1 MTQFFTYD
9 GVDLG
14 NASVRLE
21 EGVPGFTSNADGS
34 FGVGGLRIDDPTGAL
49 TFTQLQEFSHTET
62 ACSQPRT
69 FTGYLWNMR
78 VGRGPYRSGAGRVYD
93 FDFADL
99 NWLLTLQPLR
109 GSTAKRPV
117 ETGDQRLAW
126 LLASVALS
134 GIVFDNG
141 LVGSNT
147 NSFDEA
153 DYRNRLATEV
163 LADLCV
169 SSSADT
175 GRIFFVYRDNASGE
189 PSLFIDRPSVATYT
203 STLEIS
209 NDLADVDN
217 VTTFA
222 PYMNVELEAGGEEIF
237 CSVFFVYKTG
247 QIYVHNATTHATYF
261 AGAGFHR
268 QAVFQTDR
276 IGSAVTAQRHAESFL
291 ASHAGTLDT
300 VTVPIKL
307 PASKVNLVEAG
318 MRIRN
323 KFTHLPAPFNSYGY
337 LRVAQRTVALTP
349 GTNDHYDLTLKL
361 TNRTIS
367 PVGGGDPG
375 DFPKPACGSLTL
387 LQSKVST
394 ADNGTTVITTTYDSA
409 PTEGNLL
416 LAVLTVRGSLS
427 GTIIVPSGWSAVGT
441 TYNAGG
447 SETGDSQVY
456 VKDAGASEP
465 AAVTFSNQGNYKR
478 LTLLEL
484 ATPGTVYASV
494 VETAQPA
501 SSTPA
506 IGPITPEATSTAL
519 IGVITAGSF
528 VASPSFTVGAG
539 WTEVDDGVVG
549 SGAVA
554 GPRHVV
560 GFQTVASPSGT
571 YSFDA
576 TQTASTTFA
585 GIVIAVSCVGGSDPP
600 APGQVVPWTVVT
612 MAGAV
617 GTTAYP
623 YADESLLV
631 KVDGVLI
638 SPASYT
644 ETDPA
649 AGTFTLSWT
658 PDTDETVTVQYL
670 GR

>member
-49 TFTQLQEFSHTET
+49 TFTQLQEFSHNET

-375 DFPKPACGSLTL
+375 DFPQPGCAAWSLVQQATPGAEPDLASPPSAGNL
-387 LQSKVST
+387 LVIIAAQR
-394 ADNGTTVITTTYDSA
+394 GTTVPIYTGFTTAESVSTTGSDSGGTFVYYKIADGTEANIPDANPSDQRWVWYMEWNQAGTLGNTSDRNQASAATILTTSIAAGTGSLVFAAFQQAQGAMTIALDAGFGLTSLGQSNIQGSDQGPHTVAGYSLSTTGAYA
-409 PTEGNLL
+409 PT
-416 LAVLTVRGSLS
+416 
-427 GTIIVPSGWSAVGT
+427 
-441 TYNAGG
+441 
-447 SETGDSQVY
+447 
-456 VKDAGASEP
+456 
-465 AAVTFSNQGNYKR
+465 
-478 LTLLEL
+478 
-484 ATPGTVYASV
+484 ATPSNIGFGRPQASV
-494 VETAQPA
+494 
-501 SSTPA
+501 
-506 IGPITPEATSTAL
+506 L
-519 IGVITAGSF
+519 
-528 VASPSFTVGAG
+528 VA
-539 WTEVDDGVVG
+539 
-549 SGAVA
+549 
-554 GPRHVV
+554 
-560 GFQTVASPSGT
+560 
-571 YSFDA
+571 
-576 TQTASTTFA
+576 FA
-585 GIVIAVSCVGGSDPP
+585 CSNSADPP

-617 GTTAYP
+617 GTTEFP
-623 YADESLLV
+623 YADGSLLV
-631 KVDGVLI
+631 KVDGLLI
-638 SPASYT
+638 STASYT

-658 PDTDETVTVQYL
+658 PDTDEVVTVQYI